1 LASTPVNISA
11 LDDIDGK
18 NLNVT
23 LRIFTCK
30 VINIGASKIRKYM
43 NLSFMAHQ
51 SSVEGHHKDKKRMEV
66 GFFSFRSESRCSEIP
81 GKKSIHRVGG
91 EINKEKIKTQ
101 THLGNQRRFGLDT
114 VNYTGITSS
123 FDVTTVIKPRIGPA
137 GRPGTRSTSRLDRS
151 GFVKRPAGATTQQNP
166 VDLMGRPMT
175 RTNLDETLFF

>member
-11 LDDIDGK
+11 LDDIHGK

-51 SSVEGHHKDKKRMEV
+51 SSVEGHHKKKKRMEV

-81 GKKSIHRVGG
+81 GKKSVHRVGG
-91 EINKEKIKTQ
+91 EINKEKVKTQ

-114 VNYTGITSS
+114 GNYTGITSS
-123 FDVTTVIKPRIGPA
+123 FDVSSHLKTIP
-137 GRPGTRSTSRLDRS
+137 SRLAGKMHLGHCHPVANGS
-151 GFVKRPAGATTQQNP
+151 GGATIIS
-166 VDLMGRPMT
+166 
-175 RTNLDETLFF
+175 TLSFL